1 MPKQLLG
8 AQRLIIR
15 VMRYYLIITILE
27 SGKMLVTKQ
36 KSVRV
41 TKFENYDPSL
51 RSLYTVFKG
60 VDLEEEVRK
69 KREQHECWLMSINS
83 VTV

>member
-1 MPKQLLG
+1 
-8 AQRLIIR
+8 
-15 VMRYYLIITILE
+15 
-27 SGKMLVTKQ
+27 MLVTKQ

-60 VDLEEEVRK
+60 VDLEEECVK
-69 KREQHECWLMSINS
+69 NGSNMS
-83 VTV
+83 VGLCQ